1 MKITENEILLL
12 QDIVGNSSIS
22 LKYLHDKIRSDVNE
36 EILLEVSRIGKS
48 LSTIADGVL
57 RTHKPLSFRV
67 KE

>member
-12 QDIVGNSSIS
+12 QDIVGNSSLS
-22 LKYLHDKIRSDVNE
+22 LKYLHGKIHSDVNE
-36 EILLEVSRIGKS
+36 ETLLEISRIGKS
-48 LSTIADGVL
+48 LLTIADSVL